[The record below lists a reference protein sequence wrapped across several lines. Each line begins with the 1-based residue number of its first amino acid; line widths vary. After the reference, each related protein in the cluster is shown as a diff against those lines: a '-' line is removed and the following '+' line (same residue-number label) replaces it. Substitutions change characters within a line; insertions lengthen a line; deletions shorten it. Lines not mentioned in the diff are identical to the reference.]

1 MILNCLPWKQTVHSI
16 IFETASKCFI
26 SDSLADYE
34 GRTSLEGLI
43 LKLKLQSFGHLI
55 WRTDS
60 LGKTLILRM
69 MESRRRKAWQ
79 RMRLSHGTTDS
90 LDMSLSKPWE
100 LVMDREAW
108 SAAVHVVTKSRTG
121 MSASSELSWTES
133 WNARYEIIMDTEKWP
148 IHSVTIRTDL
158 PKCKWTH

>member
-1 MILNCLPWKQTVHSI
+1 MILNCLPWKQIVHSI
-16 IFETASKCFI
+16 IFETTSKYFI
-26 SDSLADYE
+26 SDSFADYE

-55 WRTDS
+55 RRTDS

-69 MESRRRKAWQ
+69 MESKRRKARQ

-90 LDMSLSKPWE
+90 LDMSLSKLWE

-121 MSASSELSWTES
+121 MSASSELS
-133 WNARYEIIMDTEKWP
+133 
-148 IHSVTIRTDL
+148 
-158 PKCKWTH
+158 